1 MKELQPLLEASG
13 LVEVVMLMVRVRMLS
28 SQMTLMWFTVQVVAL
43 S

>member
-1 MKELQPLLEASG
+1 MKGLQPLLEASG

-28 SQMTLMWFTVQVVAL
+28 SQMTLMWSTVQVVAL